1 MITIFNR
8 KELITVYSMQS
19 QAKMRDIL
27 TENGIDYKIRVVNR
41 KSPSPMAAGSRAH
54 TGTFGENLAMEY
66 EYIFYV
72 KREDVARASHLV
84 SRIR

>member
-27 TENGIDYKIRVVNR
+27 TENGIDYKIRVCLLYT
-41 KSPSPMAAGSRAH
+41 S
-54 TGTFGENLAMEY
+54 
-66 EYIFYV
+66 YIYHF
-72 KREDVARASHLV
+72 REPPFLV
-84 SRIR
+84 W